1 MKKLNKGSIKSLV
14 AVLGVLSLTA
24 ISCAEADKSQPNQSE
39 IESKESKES
48 KPRPTSGSGKANSI
62 STVTGLSAKASGP
75 TVINLTWNKVPNAMG
90 YWVYRGKKV
99 AAIISGTNHTDSGVK
114 AGSTYTYAIAA
125 VVDGA
130 LAPKSDSVTVT
141 TPR

>member
-14 AVLGVLSLTA
+14 VVLGVLSLTA
-24 ISCAEADKSQPNQSE
+24 ISCGQSDNSQPNQSE
-39 IESKESKES
+39 IDSKES
-48 KPRPTSGSGKANSI
+48 KPSPKSGSGKANST
-62 STVTGLSAKASGP
+62 STVTGLSASASGP
-75 TVINLTWNKVPNAMG
+75 TMIKLTWNNVQNAMA
-90 YWVYRGKKV
+90 YWVYRNNKV
-99 AAIISGTNHTDSGVK
+99 AAIISSPNHIDKGVS
-114 AGSTYTYAIAA
+114 AGKTYTYAIAA